1 MPKQK
6 KSVVLVIDGQGGGI
20 GAAIIRRLREEFGEA
35 IEIWAIG
42 ANAIA
47 TTAMMKAKAN
57 QGATGENPVLTAAS
71 RAQVIIAPVA
81 VTWPNAMLG
90 EITPA
95 MAAAVTGAVTPK
107 ILLPL
112 AHENSYLVGLTKEPL
127 PHLVE
132 EVINMFK
139 ELSHV

>member
-1 MPKQK
+1 MLKPKR
-6 KSVVLVIDGQGGGI
+6 SVALVIDGQGGGI
-20 GAAIIRRLREEFGEA
+20 GAAIIRRFREEFGES

-47 TTAMMKAKAN
+47 TAAMMKAKAN
-57 QGATGENPVLTAAS
+57 QGATGENPVLIAAP
-71 RAQVIIAPVA
+71 RVQAIIAPIA

-95 MAAAVTGAVTPK
+95 MAVAVAGAAAPK

-112 AHENSYLVGLTKEPL
+112 AHENSYLAGLTKDPL

-132 EVINMFK
+132 EAVNMFK
-139 ELSHV
+139 ELGNV